1 MHICFLSEHFHK
13 SPSGPRKAC
22 LELAETMLELGHRVS
37 LIGIAPKTEDQ
48 PWTGSRPARLRR
60 YTWKLIPVKI
70 GRPRFFARELATLHK
85 EEEIDVVLAM
95 GLEAGAAAL
104 RFRTK
109 HGVPFVLNPRSYL
122 AEPIGH
128 PKYKLA
134 KKLTEQCNAFVA
146 LSNSACIAWYWRLGA
161 SVPENAIGVLNGCDP
176 REHEGEVEP
185 LPEVRLQQGVPLL
198 LSVGML
204 RRPKGHHVVLRALAE
219 LRSKPWQLVIAGEGP
234 ARAELESDIVRHGL
248 VGRVHLPGIVEGPRL
263 RWLYRNASFFVL
275 FPLYFEVCG
284 NAFLEA
290 LAAGLPVLTSEAGAT
305 KEVLYGN
312 PSHGDENGL
321 TNELKAAL
329 GEGFQELRERGLYQ
343 PASALAT
350 QVRFDQPFRNTAECV
365 RMNGLPDVDETAVLG
380 DLVEALGDMID
391 DPASNSL
398 MAHRAD
404 EARLRARELSWE
416 KCARAYMA
424 AIKHAI
430 ENKPASIRFDRS
442 PLIAAWSV

>member
-22 LELAETMLELGHRVS
+22 MKLAEAMLELGHRVS

-60 YTWKLIPVKI
+60 YTWKLVPVKI
-70 GRPRFFARELATLHK
+70 GRPRFYAHELAALHK
-85 EEEIDVVLAM
+85 EERIDVVLAM

-109 HGVPFVLNPRSYL
+109 HCVPYLLNPRSYL

-146 LSNSACIAWYWRLGA
+146 LSNSACVAWYWRFGA
-161 SVPENAIGVLNGCDP
+161 SVPQNAVGILNGCDT

-185 LPEVRLQQGVPLL
+185 PPDLRLQPGVPLL

-219 LRSKPWQLVIAGEGP
+219 LRNEPWQLVIAGEGP
-234 ARAELESDIVRHGL
+234 ARAELERDILRHGL

-263 RWLYRNASFFVL
+263 RWLYRNATFFVL

-290 LAAGLPVLTSEAGAT
+290 MAAGLPMVASEAGAVS
-305 KEVLYGN
+305 EVVQSSLQ
-312 PSHGDENGL
+312 SCAKL
-321 TNELKAAL
+321 VRLK
-329 GEGFQELRERGLYQ
+329 G
-343 PASALAT
+343 S
-350 QVRFDQPFRNTAECV
+350 
-365 RMNGLPDVDETAVLG
+365 PDVDEDAVIC
-380 DLVEALGDMID
+380 DLVEALQTTLVARQQFLSAD
-391 DPASNSL
+391 ASLS
-398 MAHRAD
+398 
-404 EARLRARELSWE
+404 RARELTW
-416 KCARAYMA
+416 
-424 AIKHAI
+424 
-430 ENKPASIRFDRS
+430 ASSAEGYLSACKWAVANEPFAPIYDRS
-442 PLIAAWSV
+442 PLSAAWGA